1 MIATLRNGSFT
12 RLWLGGL
19 ISLIGDWAL
28 NIGLPLYI
36 FLLTGS
42 ILALSLT
49 LLAASLPPILFG
61 SLAGVFVDRWDHKR
75 TMVVTNLLLA
85 LSLLPLLLARSAD
98 LVWIVYLVAFVAGTI
113 EQFFLPAQNALL
125 PRLVAEE
132 RLVSANS
139 LISVSGNLAR
149 LVGPALGGLIAA
161 RFGLSGIVLVDAA
174 SFLLAALLIAGIA
187 STRAAQQPAPVAAY
201 AAPIEREK
209 RGIVHILRE
218 WIAGLRV
225 IGAERTLAVL
235 LTLFAIMSLG
245 EGVFGVL
252 YPVYVY
258 QALHGGT
265 LEVGELMSAQAVG
278 GLIGGVLVG
287 ALGARMM
294 SRWAIGFCAALFGLI
309 DLAIFNAPT
318 LVPGAQ
324 TLLGA
329 EFGVPLFWIVVGLF
343 VAVGIPGIGSMTGM
357 QSLLQARS
365 PDAYRGRVFGVLGA
379 LTGLLRLIGVVIAG
393 IVTDQ
398 LGLITV
404 LNIQGFGYVTA
415 GLLAVLLL
423 PARRRAPVAI
433 PAVTTVSAVSTAP
446 TSEQLLDH
454 GHVLD

>member
-1 MIATLRNGSFT
+1 MIATLRNGNFT

-85 LSLLPLLLARSAD
+85 LSLLPLLLVRSAD

-125 PRLVAEE
+125 PRLVVEE

-139 LISVSGNLAR
+139 LISVCGNLAR

-174 SFLLAALLIAGIA
+174 SFLLAALLITGIA
-187 STRAAQQPAPVAAY
+187 STRAAPQPAPVASY
-201 AAPIEREK
+201 TAPIEREE

-225 IGAERTLAVL
+225 IGGERTLAVL

-318 LVPGAQ
+318 LVPGVQ

-393 IVTDQ
+393 VVTDRV
-398 LGLITV
+398 GLITV

-423 PARRRAPVAI
+423 PARGRAPVAI
-433 PAVTTVSAVSTAP
+433 PAVTTVSTAP

-454 GHVLD
+454 GQVLD